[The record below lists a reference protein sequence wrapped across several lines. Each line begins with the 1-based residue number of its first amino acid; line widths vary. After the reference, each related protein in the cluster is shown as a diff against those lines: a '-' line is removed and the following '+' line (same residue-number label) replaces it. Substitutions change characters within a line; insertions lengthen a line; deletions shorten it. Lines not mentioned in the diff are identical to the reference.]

1 MKRRLLLLSLALAL
15 TACARSTLHN
25 TGVYLLVDTSG
36 SYNRQVR
43 KAEQITLYALSR
55 LQSSDSIAVARIDT
69 GSFTEKDIIA
79 KATFDDRPS
88 TANQQKR
95 AFASHVEQF
104 IDQSMPAPYTDIT
117 GGLLQ
122 AIEFLNEKHTARK
135 EILILSDMKE
145 ELAKGYVRD
154 IPLDLRGFDVVAL
167 NVTKLRADNFDPRQY
182 LTRLD
187 EWRARVEK
195 GGGHW
200 RVINDLDRLDGLL

>member
-1 MKRRLLLLSLALAL
+1 MKRRLLLLGLALML
-15 TACARSTLHN
+15 QACARPAAHN

-43 KAEQITLYALSR
+43 KAEQITLFALSR
-55 LQSSDSIAVARIDT
+55 LQSADSIAVARIDT

-88 TANQQKR
+88 TANAQKR
-95 AFASHVEQF
+95 AFASRVEKF
-104 IDQSMPAPYTDIT
+104 IDQSPPAPYTDIT

-122 AIEFLNEKHTARK
+122 AIEFLNEKHTTRK

-154 IPLDLRGFDVVAL
+154 VPLDFKGFDVVAL
-167 NVTKLRADNFDPRQY
+167 NVTKLRSDNFDPRLY

-187 EWRARVEK
+187 DWRARVEK

-200 RVINDLDRLDGLL
+200 RVINDLDHLDGLL

>member
-1 MKRRLLLLSLALAL
+1 MKRPLLLLAIAL
-15 TACARSTLHN
+15 TLPACAPPQARN

-36 SYNRQVR
+36 SYNRNVR
-43 KAEQITLYALSR
+43 KAEQITLYTLTR
-55 LQSSDSIAVARIDT
+55 LQSADSIAVARIDT

-88 TANQQKR
+88 TANAQKR
-95 AFASHVEQF
+95 AFASRVEKF
-104 IDQSMPAPYTDIT
+104 IDQSPPAPYTDIT

-122 AIEFLNEKHTARK
+122 AIEFLNEKHTSRK

-145 ELAKGYVRD
+145 DLAKGYVRD
-154 IPLDLRGFDVVAL
+154 IPLDFKGFDVVAL
-167 NVTKLRADNFDPRQY
+167 NVTKLRSDNFDPRLY
-182 LTRLD
+182 LGRLD

-200 RVINDLDRLDGLL
+200 RVINDLDHLDGVL

>member
-1 MKRRLLLLSLALAL
+1 MRPRWLLCGVALAVS
-15 TACARSTLHN
+15 ACAPSAPHN
-25 TGVYLLVDTSG
+25 TGIYLLVDTSG

-43 KAEQITLYALSR
+43 QAEHITLYALSR
-55 LQSSDSIAVARIDT
+55 LQSADSIAVARIDT

-95 AFASHVEQF
+95 AFASHVEKF
-104 IDQSMPAPYTDIT
+104 IDQSSPAPYTDIT

-122 AIEFLNEKHTARK
+122 AIEFLNEKHPAHK

-154 IPLDLRGFDVVAL
+154 IPLDFRGFDVVAL
-167 NVTKLRADNFDPRQY
+167 NVTKLRTDNFDPRQY
-182 LTRLD
+182 LARLD
-187 EWRARVEK
+187 VWRTRVVK

-200 RVINDLDRLDGLL
+200 RVINDLDHLDGVL

>member
-1 MKRRLLLLSLALAL
+1 MKRSALVLISALALAS
-15 TACARSTLHN
+15 CAPPAARN
-25 TGVYLLVDTSG
+25 TGVYFLVDTSG
-36 SYNRQVR
+36 SYNRNVG
-43 KAEQITLYALSR
+43 KAAQIALYVLSR

-88 TANQQKR
+88 TANAQKR
-95 AFASHVEQF
+95 AFASRIEKF
-104 IDQSMPAPYTDIT
+104 IDESQPAAYTDIT

-122 AIEFLNEKHTARK
+122 AIEFLNEKHTGRK

-145 ELAKGYVRD
+145 DLAKGYVRN
-154 IPLDLRGFDVVAL
+154 IPLDLKGFDVVAL
-167 NVTKLRADNFDPRQY
+167 NVTKLRSDNFDPRLY
-182 LTRLD
+182 LNRLD

-200 RVINDLDRLDGLL
+200 RVVNDLDHLDGVL